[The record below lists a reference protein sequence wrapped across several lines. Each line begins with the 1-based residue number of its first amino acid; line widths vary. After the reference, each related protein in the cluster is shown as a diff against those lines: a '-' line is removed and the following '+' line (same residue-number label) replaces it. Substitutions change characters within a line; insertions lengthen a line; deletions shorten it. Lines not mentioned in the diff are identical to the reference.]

1 MLKIVSFL
9 DKLSPQGNGAEP
21 GLKQAFDSFRVHCI
35 RTLAVEGFTDTALS
49 MVEKLDDDF
58 SKASAL
64 MGIVTAASSR
74 EKSVYDR
81 MIDDPIREH

>member
-1 MLKIVSFL
+1 
-9 DKLSPQGNGAEP
+9 
-21 GLKQAFDSFRVHCI
+21 
-35 RTLAVEGFTDTALS
+35 